1 MLSENKLADW
11 LQRASKFETAIKSA
25 IVGQEK
31 AIHLLTIAIF
41 SRGHVLLEGDV
52 GVGKTTLLRA
62 VARALGGSYER
73 VEGSVDMMPT
83 DLIYH
88 TYISEDGRPKVDPGP
103 LLIHGNAL
111 STFFFNEINRAR
123 PQVHS
128 LMLRAMAERS
138 VTAFNKEH
146 RFPHLQV
153 FADRNRIEKE
163 ETFEISSAAKDR
175 FLMEIS
181 IETPAESTIQKDLI
195 FNNKFY
201 DVDSLIHNVPSAV
214 IPYDELNDIATKIQ
228 DNVKE
233 SEPMK
238 EYAIRLWTAL
248 RDPGTLGVREI
259 DGLKVDKLVESGASP
274 RGMAMLIRAAKVNAW
289 LAGRLD
295 LIPEDLH
302 GGLQETM
309 AHRIVLFPNYE
320 FQHKQIVEK
329 LISCCTK
336 RVPSP

>member
-1 MLSENKLADW
+1 MSENKLADW
-11 LQRASKFETAIKSA
+11 LDKACQLEEAIKSA
-25 IVGQEK
+25 IVGQER

-41 SRGHVLLEGDV
+41 SRGHALLEGEV
-52 GVGKTTLLRA
+52 GVGKTTILRA
-62 VARALGGSYER
+62 VARALGGDYER

-83 DLIYH
+83 DLVYH
-88 TYISEDGRPKVDPGP
+88 TYIGKDGKPKVDPGP
-103 LLIHGNAL
+103 LLVHGNSL

-138 VTAFNKEH
+138 ITAFNKEH

-181 IETPAESTIQKDLI
+181 IETPTDKGVQKDLI
-195 FNNKFY
+195 FDSKFY
-201 DVDSLIHNVPSAV
+201 DVDSLINNVPRGV
-214 IPYDELNDIATKIQ
+214 VPYDELNEIAQ
-228 DNVKE
+228 NVQQSVRA
-233 SEPMK
+233 SEVMK
-238 EYAIRLWTAL
+238 DYAIRLWMAL
-248 RDPGTLGVREI
+248 RDPETLGVKEI
-259 DGLKVDKLVESGASP
+259 DGLDVKKLVESGASP

-302 GGLQETM
+302 GGLRETM
-309 AHRIVLFPNYE
+309 AHRIVLYPNYQ
-320 FQHKQIVEK
+320 FQHKIIVEK
-329 LISCCTK
+329 LISYCTEK
-336 RVPSP
+336 VPTP

>member
-1 MLSENKLADW
+1 VSENFLADW
-11 LQRASKFETAIKSA
+11 LQKAELFEKAIKTA
-25 IVGQEK
+25 IVGQDR
-31 AIHLLTIAIF
+31 AIHHITIAIF

-62 VARALGGSYER
+62 VARAIGGSYER

-83 DLIYH
+83 DLIYY
-88 TYISEDGRPKVDPGP
+88 TYIGEDGKPKVDPGP
-103 LLIHGNAL
+103 LLKQRESLA
-111 STFFFNEINRAR
+111 TFFFNEINRAR

-128 LMLRAMAERS
+128 LLLRAMAERS
-138 VTAFNKEH
+138 VNAFNREFA
-146 RFPHLQV
+146 FPHLQV

-181 IETPAESTIQKDLI
+181 IETPTDLNVQNQLIFDTKFHSVDDLVKNVPAGVLPYSELNEVGREIQK
-195 FNNKFY
+195 
-201 DVDSLIHNVPSAV
+201 AV
-214 IPYDELNDIATKIQ
+214 RVSDA
-228 DNVKE
+228 
-233 SEPMK
+233 MK
-238 EYAIRLWTAL
+238 NYSVRMWGAL
-248 RDPGTLGVREI
+248 RNPGSLGAKNFE
-259 DGLKVDKLVESGASP
+259 GLNFERLIEAGASP
-274 RGMAMLIRAAKVNAW
+274 RGMAMLVKAAKVNAW

-320 FQHKQIVEK
+320 LQHKEIVRK
-329 LISCCTK
+329 LIKFCAEKVTA
-336 RVPSP
+336 P

>member
-1 MLSENKLADW
+1 MSENQLADW
-11 LQRASKFETAIKSA
+11 LQKASKLEAAIKSA
-25 IVGQEK
+25 IVGQER

-62 VARALGGSYER
+62 VARSLGGAYER

-88 TYISEDGRPKVDPGP
+88 TYISEDGKPKVDPGP
-103 LLIHGNAL
+103 LLMHGKSL

-138 VTAFNKEH
+138 VTAFNKEY

-181 IETPAESTIQKDLI
+181 IETPKDNLIQKELI

-201 DVDSLIHNVPSAV
+201 DVDSLIQNVPSAV
-214 IPYDELNDIATKIQ
+214 VPYSDLNDIAQNIQ
-228 DNVKE
+228 ESVKE

-238 EYAIRLWTAL
+238 DYAIRLWTAL
-248 RDPGTLGVREI
+248 RDPRTLGVKEI
-259 DGLKVDKLVESGASP
+259 DGLDVNKLVESGASP

-309 AHRIVLFPNYE
+309 AHRIVLYPNYE
-320 FQHKQIVEK
+320 FQHKEIMEK
-329 LISCCTK
+329 VINCCTQ
-336 RVPSP
+336 RVPTP

>member
-1 MLSENKLADW
+1 MSENQLADW
-11 LQRASKFETAIKSA
+11 LQKASKLEAAIKSA
-25 IVGQEK
+25 IVGQER

-62 VARALGGSYER
+62 VARSLGGAYER

-88 TYISEDGRPKVDPGP
+88 TYISEDGKPKVDPGP
-103 LLIHGNAL
+103 LLTHAKSL

-138 VTAFNKEH
+138 VTAFNKEY

-181 IETPAESTIQKDLI
+181 IETPKDNLIQKELI

-201 DVDSLIHNVPSAV
+201 DVDSLIENVPSAV
-214 IPYDELNDIATKIQ
+214 VPYSELNDIAQNIQ
-228 DNVKE
+228 ESVKE

-238 EYAIRLWTAL
+238 DYAIRLWTAL
-248 RDPGTLGVREI
+248 RDPGTLGVKEI
-259 DGLKVDKLVESGASP
+259 DGLDVTKLVESGASP

-302 GGLQETM
+302 GGLHETM
-309 AHRIVLFPNYE
+309 AHRIVLYPNYE
-320 FQHKQIVEK
+320 FQHKEIMEK
-329 LISCCTK
+329 VINCCTQ
-336 RVPSP
+336 RVPTP

>member
-1 MLSENKLADW
+1 MLKIASNKKIYKMLFNLD
-11 LQRASKFETAIKSA
+11 LNNISNFEKRYDA
-25 IVGQEK
+25 IVAAGVISP
-31 AIHLLTIAIF
+31 AHANPDTISNSYSILNNKGLMIF
-41 SRGHVLLEGDV
+41 SINDH
-52 GVGKTTLLRA
+52 
-62 VARALGGSYER
+62 ALN
-73 VEGSVDMMPT
+73 D
-83 DLIYH
+83 
-88 TYISEDGRPKVDPGP
+88 
-103 LLIHGNAL
+103 N
-111 STFFFNEINRAR
+111 FFFNEINRAR

-138 VTAFNKEH
+138 VTAFNKEY

-181 IETPAESTIQKDLI
+181 IETPKDNLIQKELI

-201 DVDSLIHNVPSAV
+201 DVDSLIQNVPSAV
-214 IPYDELNDIATKIQ
+214 VPYSELNDIAQNIQ
-228 DNVKE
+228 ESVKE
-233 SEPMK
+233 SEPMRD
-238 EYAIRLWTAL
+238 YAIRLWTAL
-248 RDPGTLGVREI
+248 RDPKTLGVKDI
-259 DGLKVDKLVESGASP
+259 DGLDVNKLVESGASP

-309 AHRIVLFPNYE
+309 AHRIVL
-320 FQHKQIVEK
+320 
-329 LISCCTK
+329 
-336 RVPSP
+336 